1 MTLSENIAHNLLQI
15 NAVKLSPQNPFTWAS
30 GIKSPI
36 YCDNRITLSF
46 PAVRDLI
53 INGFVEKSKT
63 FEPFDIVAGVATA
76 GIPHGALLADRL
88 AKPFIYVREKAKSH
102 GRQNQIEGLI
112 TEGCRVLVIEDLIS
126 TGGSSLKAVETLREA
141 GCIIVGIL
149 AIFTYGFDKAKSVFQ
164 EAHCPFDTLSDYD
177 TLIAQ
182 AIDNQ
187 YVMPEELATLSA
199 WRLSPETWD
208 VNKN

>member
-1 MTLSENIAHNLLQI
+1 MSLKQEIAHNLLQI

-46 PAVRDLI
+46 PAVRNLI
-53 INGFVEKSKT
+53 INGFTEKSKA

-88 AKPFIYVREKAKSH
+88 EKPFIYVREKAKSH

-112 TEGCRVLVIEDLIS
+112 SEGCRVLVIEDLIS

-141 GCIIVGIL
+141 GCVVVGIL
-149 AIFTYGFDKAKSVFQ
+149 AIFTYSFEKATTVFR
-164 EAHCPFDTLSDYD
+164 EANCLFDTLSDYD

-187 YVMPEELATLSA
+187 YVMPQELATLSA
-199 WRLSPETWD
+199 WRQSPETWD
-208 VNKN
+208 VNKS

>member
-1 MTLSENIAHNLLQI
+1 MSLNQEIAKSLLQI

-46 PAVRDLI
+46 PTVRNLI
-53 INGFVEKSKT
+53 INGFVEKSKV

-88 AKPFIYVREKAKSH
+88 EKPFIYVREKAKSH

-112 TEGCRVLVIEDLIS
+112 TEGARVLVIEDLIS

-141 GCIIVGIL
+141 GCVVVGIL
-149 AIFTYGFDKAKSVFQ
+149 AIFTYGFEKASTVFK
-164 EAHCPFDTLSDYD
+164 EANCPFDTLSDYD

-208 VNKN
+208 VNKS

>member
-1 MTLSENIAHNLLQI
+1 MDFSKEIAQNLLQI

-53 INGFVEKSKT
+53 INGFVEKSKA

-126 TGGSSLKAVETLREA
+126 TGGSSLKAVEALREA
-141 GCIIVGIL
+141 GCVVVGIL
-149 AIFTYGFDKAKSVFQ
+149 AIFTYGFDKATNVFQ
-164 EAHCPFDTLSDYD
+164 EANCPFDTLSDYD

-199 WRLSPETWD
+199 WRQSPETWD